1 MNKNIL
7 IIDDSESIRELVGA
21 SLEEADFSVHKA
33 INGQDGLDQLLGK
46 DIHLIITDLN
56 MPVMDGLTFV
66 KELRGNTLYSDIPI
80 VMITTEGAKSEVV
93 EALKMG
99 VNNYIVKPFDK
110 DTLLG
115 KVKATIEG

>member
-1 MNKNIL
+1 MMNKNIL

-21 SLEEADFSVHKA
+21 SLEEANFSVHKA

-66 KELRGNTLYSDIPI
+66 KEVRKKSEYKFTPI
-80 VMITTEGAKSEVV
+80 LILTTELEAKKRQEAKIYGAT
-93 EALKMG
+93 G
-99 VNNYIVKPFDK
+99 WIVKPFDK
-110 DTLLG
+110 QKLL
-115 KVKATIEG
+115 KIIYKIIR